1 MSLFA
6 LPKRYPFAFGVC
18 AATIKT
24 GTVDLLIQR
33 YVEQRKEIDWKRTQ
47 AFTVFGCV
55 FLGAWQYTLF
65 VRIMPTICPNAEAFA
80 AKPLREKLKDARGL
94 KDLAL
99 QNFVEN
105 GINNPLLF
113 FPCFYTVQE
122 FLTKGFER
130 GSVRYALSK
139 YRANCYEDVPAIWAL
154 WVPAQFINFAFSPM
168 WLRVPF
174 VVAVS
179 CVWTSYVSLTRG
191 STQDRQTAESGS
203 PAAAA
208 SDKDRRDT
216 RLTMGQSR

>member
-1 MSLFA
+1 MALFA

-18 AATIKT
+18 VATIKT

-55 FLGAWQYTLF
+55 FVGAWQYTLF
-65 VRIMPTICPNAEAFA
+65 VRVMPIICPNAEAFA
-80 AKPLREKLKDARGL
+80 AKPLREKMKDVRGL

-122 FLTKGFER
+122 FLTKGFEQ
-130 GSVRYALSK
+130 GSVRNALSK
-139 YRANCYEDVPAIWAL
+139 YRANCHEDVPAIWAL

-168 WLRVPF
+168 WLRAPF
-174 VVAVS
+174 VAAVS

-191 STQDRQTAESGS
+191 STQDGPTTESDS

-208 SDKDRRDT
+208 SDEGRRNT
-216 RLTMGQSR
+216 TKR